1 MRSVTFASRLAVL
14 AIFAGGGALAG
25 CQQDLSSID
34 GIFYNGDHR
43 KVHCVVNLDSDAN
56 TSYSSIDSGLDRA
69 ADRKELIE
77 LYAHHP
83 GETVPIS
90 KIEYVLAGAKQ
101 RGLSFVTYS
110 DIVND
115 TYTAPGL
122 VLSFDDT
129 SIDAWVQ
136 TMPLFAQ
143 YDARITFFV
152 SRYRFLSDESHQ
164 QLHTLA
170 DAGHDIEPHSVTHQR
185 GPEYVAANGMDAYL
199 ADEIDPSIQAL
210 VDEGFDVT
218 TFAYPFGARTDE
230 TDDALLG
237 RVKLLRSVSFT
248 YEGVDSP
255 CPH

>member
-1 MRSVTFASRLAVL
+1 MPRRIWATLLLLAGAS
-14 AIFAGGGALAG
+14 ALAA
-25 CQQDLSSID
+25 CQEDLASIN

-43 KVHCVVNLDSDAN
+43 KVHCVVDLDSSAN
-56 TSYSSIDSGLDRA
+56 TSLSSIDSGLDRA
-69 ADRKELIE
+69 AHRGELLE

-83 GETVPIS
+83 GETVPLS
-90 KIEYVLAGAKQ
+90 KIEYVLAGAQQ

-129 SIDAWVQ
+129 SVDAWVS

-143 YDARITFFV
+143 YGARITFFV
-152 SRYRFLSDESHQ
+152 SRYKFLDDQSHAE
-164 QLHTLA
+164 LHTLA
-170 DAGHDIEPHSVTHQR
+170 DAGHDIQPHSVTHQH

-199 ADEIDPSIQAL
+199 ADEIDPSIAAL
-210 VDEGFDVT
+210 VAEGFNVT

-230 TDDALLG
+230 TDQALLT
-237 RVKLLRSVSFT
+237 RVQLLRSVSFT
-248 YEGVDSP
+248 YEGVASP
-255 CPH
+255 CPD